1 MIASLASV
9 TGFLRRGFARAGGD
23 RLVLLEENSLHSGAG
38 LLRRKRLKIAIF
50 AIVFGLISAAIDL
63 PLPAED
69 FYRAVRAE
77 LRSRPAPQDIAM
89 IAIDDKTLNSFDRSL
104 PSRAEDAKLIDAL
117 ASSGVNRIAF
127 DRAHADPETPSSD
140 ALFAETLARHEGK
153 VSLGFAPRHEIGF
166 QIVEEIVPRPEFRK
180 HVGLAAMNGLGSPFG
195 LSVTFP
201 TRVDLHGQMYPSLS
215 AFLAEYDGPTLR
227 YRPDYAFDPVS
238 VPTFS
243 YIDVV
248 EGRIPAEK
256 LAGKNVIV
264 GQAFYESA
272 DYYRLPLRD
281 GKVPGAY
288 FHIMGAQTLKRGVP
302 VDLMW
307 IPALLVAGLA
317 IAVLVMGHKRSVQ
330 TLVLTG
336 AGLLALP
343 FLLDEIGVNIDIFPA
358 LLALIWA
365 GIGFQRIAKKY
376 YSSEVDAMKTSALNV
391 ENVNDELDVYALKIA
406 NLAEMSEDWS
416 ARELGEFVNTLITYI
431 KGPGEAGD
439 VAFERDSLVWLAPR
453 MDTVSLERHADGLAL
468 MLKTAISHDWQ
479 SASSAPA
486 IGIDT
491 NHALPLSQRIKK
503 AMQAADEAASRGARF
518 IINDAA
524 YLEARNQR
532 LEIMRVLEKGLRE
545 RNIGVAYQPKIE
557 LASGRIVG
565 AETLIRWKPDGE
577 DFVNPQDLV
586 LAAEAT
592 DRINELTLIVM
603 EAALVDGRRAIA
615 IDPGFKLAV
624 NMSAKSLSDTHLLF
638 DMMTM
643 LGRIGFP
650 AENLTLE
657 LTETAKLE
665 DKLIAPQI
673 AALKQRGIGLSIDDF
688 GTGQSNLEYLEKLP
702 SSELKIDKKFVQHM
716 SSSEESRAV
725 VRATIE
731 IAHSLGKVVVAE
743 GVEDQTMAD
752 ALRAMGCDQAQGF
765 LFSRAITMS
774 ELISMMGGRRIAI
787 SI

>member
-1 MIASLASV
+1 M
-9 TGFLRRGFARAGGD
+9 
-23 RLVLLEENSLHSGAG
+23 LEENALNSGAG
-38 LLRRKRLKIAIF
+38 LLRRKRLKVAIF
-50 AIVFGLISAAIDL
+50 AILFGLVSAAIDL

-77 LRSRPAPQDIAM
+77 LRSRPAPQDVAM
-89 IAIDDKTLNSFDRSL
+89 IAIDDKTLNAFNRSM
-104 PSRAEDAKLIDAL
+104 PSRTDDSRLIDAL
-117 ASSGVNRIAF
+117 IEAGVKKIVF
-127 DRAHADPETPSSD
+127 DRAHADPENPKAD
-140 ALFAETLARHEGK
+140 AMFADTLARHDGK
-153 VSLGFAPRHEIGF
+153 VWLGIAPKHNIGF
-166 QIVEEIVPRPEFRK
+166 QVVEEIVPLPAFRE
-180 HVGLAAMNGLGSPFG
+180 HARLAAMNGMGSPFR
-195 LSVTFP
+195 LSVVFP
-201 TRVDLHGQMYPSLS
+201 TSVVLDGEKHPSLS
-215 AFLAEYDGPTLR
+215 AALAGYNGPDR
-227 YRPDYAFDPVS
+227 SFRPDYSFDLDS
-238 VPTFS
+238 IPTIS
-243 YIDVV
+243 YIDVL
-248 EGRIPAEK
+248 EGKFSPDKIKGASVVV
-256 LAGKNVIV
+256 GK
-264 GQAFYESA
+264 AYYESA
-272 DYYRLPLRD
+272 DYYLMPLRD
-281 GKVPGAY
+281 GKIPGAY
-288 FHIMGAQTLKRGVP
+288 FHIMGAHTLKRGVP
-302 VDLMW
+302 LDLMW
-307 IPALLVAGLA
+307 IPALLVV
-317 IAVLVMGHKRSVQ
+317 AVTVVSQSRARGRSVQ
-330 TLVLTG
+330 TLTIAAAGLFAAPLLLDEFGINIDVMS
-336 AGLLALP
+336 GLLALL
-343 FLLDEIGVNIDIFPA
+343 FA
-358 LLALIWA
+358 A
-365 GIGFQRIAKKY
+365 IGFQRLSKKY
-376 YSSEVDAMKTSALNV
+376 YSSEVDAMTTSALNV
-391 ENVNDELDVYALKIA
+391 ENVNEDLDVYALKIA

-416 ARELGEFVNTLITYI
+416 ARELGEFVNTLITYV

-479 SASSAPA
+479 SASSTPA

-491 NHALPLSQRIKK
+491 NHAFPLGQRIKK
-503 AMQAADEAASRGARF
+503 AMQAADEAAVRGARF

-545 RNIGVAYQPKIE
+545 RNIGVAYQPKID
-557 LASGRIVG
+557 LATGSIVG
-565 AETLIRWKPDGE
+565 AETLIRWKPEGD
-577 DFVNPQDLV
+577 DFVNPQELV

-716 SSSEESRAV
+716 ASSDESKAV

-731 IAHSLGKVVVAE
+731 IAHSLGKIVVAE
-743 GVEDQTMAD
+743 GVEDQAMAD

-774 ELISMMGGRRIAI
+774 ELIGMMGGRRIAI